1 LLRFVT
7 HIHAFH
13 IDLLARLLPYAVSC
27 TGCDLIITVDTKFKA
42 SLAHLLLKEF
52 ALKAEVIVV
61 GNYGRDLGALFQIW
75 HTRIHPFYSHVIHLH
90 TKRSV
95 HLDSSIS
102 LAWLD
107 YMLSSINAA
116 ALLNSR
122 QCIELLTDGRVG
134 MVIPTPNSLFLMTS
148 WGQCFQGC
156 RDLMKRMNIRLQ
168 SSRGVNYPAGSFFV
182 LDVCSAHPLFDS
194 ITISDFPAEPLANSG
209 EFPHILERSL
219 SIFIAHSKDILLSKP
234 VEWSVGYRA
243 VNEHILEFTRISDV
257 LIT

>member
-1 LLRFVT
+1 MLRIVT

-13 IDLLARLLPYAVSC
+13 IDLLARLLPYAVSY
-27 TGCDLIITVDTKFKA
+27 TGSDLIITVDTKSKA

-75 HTRIHPFYSHVIHLH
+75 YTTIHPFYSHVIHLH

-95 HLDSSIS
+95 HIDSSIS
-102 LAWLD
+102 MAWLD
-107 YMLSSINAA
+107 YMLSSINPA

-122 QCIELLTDGRVG
+122 QCIKLLTDGRVG
-134 MVIPTPNSLFLMTS
+134 MIMPTPNSLFNMTS
-148 WGQCFQGC
+148 WGECFQGC

-168 SSRGVNYPAGSFFV
+168 SSRGLIYPAGSFLV

-194 ITISDFPAEPLANSG
+194 IIISDFPAEPLANCG
-209 EFPHILERSL
+209 QFPHILERSL
-219 SIFIAHSKDILLSKP
+219 SIFIAQSKDILLSKP
-234 VEWSVGYRA
+234 VEWSVEYRA
-243 VNEHILEFTRISDV
+243 VNEHILEFTCIRDV